1 MTQRELVV
9 RTVTVLSLIAL
20 AVILAWFVRSIT
32 DILIL
37 LLVSAILAAGL
48 SPVVSLVE
56 RWRLPGGTRLSRGLA
71 IFFLYL
77 ALLSVIGGILSI
89 IIVPAVNETAGFLQN
104 LPDFLGRLRVWLVE
118 LRIHFPW
125 LPDLTRGLDTLPQQ
139 IVGLSRYGSEAANVA
154 FRFLGGLASIFTVLV
169 FTFYMLLEGS
179 KIEGAILAM
188 LPATQRP
195 LVDRVMHRIGG
206 KFGAWL
212 RGQLLLS
219 FTIASL
225 VTLGLLLP
233 PVHMPYPALLG
244 IVAGVGELIPVVG
257 LSLAAAVA
265 ILVALSQ
272 GTATVV
278 YVVIFYTIAI
288 NLDTHILA
296 PRIMSRAV
304 GTSPLLTLFA
314 LLAGIK
320 ILGILGGLL
329 AVPLAAALQVIVS
342 EVAQVVQQVES
353 PGDSTPD
360 AVLGGMTDTGQAPST
375 EGRAAHERPA
385 PIRR

>member
-9 RTVTVLSLIAL
+9 RTATVLSLIAL
-20 AVILAWFVRSIT
+20 ALMLAWFVRSIT

-56 RWRLPGGTRLSRGLA
+56 RWRLPGGTRPSRGVA

-77 ALLSVIGGILSI
+77 ALLTVIGGILSI

-104 LPDFLGRLRVWLVE
+104 LPEFLGRLRVWLVE

-125 LPDLTRGLDTLPQQ
+125 LPDLTRSLDTLPQQ

-179 KIEGAILAM
+179 KIEGAILVL
-188 LPATQRP
+188 LPAKERP
-195 LVDRVMHRIGG
+195 LIDRVMHRIGG

-219 FTIASL
+219 FTIASI
-225 VTLGLLLP
+225 VTLGLL
-233 PVHMPYPALLG
+233 PVHMPYSALLG

-272 GTATVV
+272 GLGTVV
-278 YVVIFYTIAI
+278 YVVVFYTIAI
-288 NLDTHILA
+288 NLDTHILS

-320 ILGILGGLL
+320 ILGILGGVL

-342 EVAQVVQQVES
+342 EVAQEIQQMDS
-353 PGDSTPD
+353 PGGPAPD
-360 AVLGGMTDTGQAPST
+360 AVLGEMSGAGQTPAA
-375 EGRAAHERPA
+375 EGRASHERPA